1 MGEKKRVS
9 LWGKELLICVADAC
23 VVSQGVSVS
32 YPMAM
37 AFVALTS
44 PISFIYLL
52 FSEDLLQA
60 FTAPRLAAGD
70 QHRQVTT
77 AGAVPS
83 LLRLTPSPP
92 PAAPRAVIHTVS
104 NNGLV

>member
-1 MGEKKRVS
+1 MLV
-9 LWGKELLICVADAC
+9 CVADAC

-44 PISFIYLL
+44 LISFIYLL
-52 FSEDLLQA
+52 FREDLLQA
-60 FTAPRLAAGD
+60 FTALRLAVGN

-92 PAAPRAVIHTVS
+92 PAAPSTVIRKP
-104 NNGLV
+104 

>member
-1 MGEKKRVS
+1 MRALQKYGEK
-9 LWGKELLICVADAC
+9 ELAAVAC
-23 VVSQGVSVS
+23 GVSVS

-44 PISFIYLL
+44 LISFIYLL

-60 FTAPRLAAGD
+60 FTALRLAAGD

-83 LLRLTPSPP
+83 LLRHTPSPP
-92 PAAPRAVIHTVS
+92 PAAPRAVIYIMQPVQVS
-104 NNGLV
+104 SPQHLLSQ